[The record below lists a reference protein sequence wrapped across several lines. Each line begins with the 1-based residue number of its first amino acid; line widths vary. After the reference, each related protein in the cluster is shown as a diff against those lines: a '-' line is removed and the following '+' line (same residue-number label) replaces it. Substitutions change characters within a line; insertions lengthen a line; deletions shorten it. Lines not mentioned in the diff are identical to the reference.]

1 MVAKITAAV
10 GSVAAIAS
18 KARGENAY
26 TIVDVNGCPCDAVK
40 ALNAMDEVYKA
51 YAI

>member
-10 GSVAAIAS
+10 GAVAAIAS
-18 KARGENAY
+18 KTRGENAY
-26 TIVDVNGCPCDAVK
+26 TIVDVNGCACEAVK